1 MPPLSPMAAAP
12 MPIRTPD
19 FLILGAA
26 KAGTT
31 ALHHYLGQH
40 PDVFFPR
47 LRETN
52 FFALEGGSARFS
64 GPGDDAAVN
73 RKAVTTWDAYTALFA
88 DAGVVR
94 QAGECSPLYLYD
106 PSAPERIAR
115 RLPGVKL
122 IVLLRNPA
130 DRAYAAYL
138 HLVRDGREPA
148 TSFEEGLAREAERIA
163 AGWEH
168 LWHYR
173 AMGFYGEQLERYYR
187 LFSPEQLLVL
197 RYEAFQRDPVALVAE
212 VSRFLGIDAEFE
224 PDVSRRPN
232 RSGIP
237 KITWLYRLL
246 AGPSPLRRLGRAMV
260 PLALRGRLQTGLQQM
275 MLDRPPMPA
284 EVRAELLAG
293 YRADADRLMERIGL
307 DVSDWFTLK

>member
-1 MPPLSPMAAAP
+1 MPV
-12 MPIRTPD
+12 RTPD
-19 FLILGAA
+19 FLIVGAA

-40 PDVFFPR
+40 PGVFFPA

-52 FFALEGGSARFS
+52 FFALEGGLVRFA

-73 RKAVTTWDAYTALFA
+73 RKAVTQWEAYLDLFSG
-88 DAGVVR
+88 AGDTR

-148 TSFEEGLAREAERIA
+148 STFAEGLAREAERIA

-173 AMGFYGEQLERYYR
+173 AMGFYGAQLERYYQ
-187 LFSPEQLLVL
+187 LFAPEQMLVR
-197 RYEAFQRDPVALVAE
+197 RYEAFHGDPAGFVAE
-212 VSRFLGIDAEFE
+212 VCRFLGIDAGFE

-237 KITWLYRLL
+237 KNPWLYRLI
-246 AGPSPLRRLGRAMV
+246 AGESPLRRLARAL
-260 PLALRGRLQTGLQQM
+260 PLSLRGRAQTLLQRA

-293 YRADADRLMERIGL
+293 YRSDADLLMERTGL
-307 DVSDWFTLK
+307 DVSDWFNVP